1 MSSQLASFFS
11 LASASRKLIN
21 IRDGYHRRGGTI
33 YSFVFFV
40 VVVVVVVVSFFLYVA
55 LKREL
60 PLILT
65 L

>member
-40 VVVVVVVVSFFLYVA
+40 VVVVVVVSFFLYVA